1 MNTVFNKGL
10 RKYMPN
16 PALGLT
22 PFILFIVL
30 HTLKMQDNH
39 ALVFSFAFAI
49 ITEFALR
56 KYYKSRGF
64 SFTFYISAA
73 ALLLTLGAWYI
84 SHERVVRPNTYIV
97 ICQILIII
105 QFMVLRSSKTYIAA
119 NFFRQKSLLQKALLN
134 EYYDSAT
141 LIQYG
146 LTIHVFGILLYRQFT
161 KISLDRV
168 TLDIFIFSVAPVFV
182 ILLVGFYQVYKVST
196 LAAKLK
202 KEEWLPIVT
211 EKGEVTGKIAKN
223 VSKNMKNK
231 FLHPV
236 VRVALISNSKV
247 YLQERPL
254 DDVLS
259 PGKLDYPFEKYML
272 FNHEI
277 NLAARNSIRR
287 MMGDNLDIS
296 VNFLLKYVFENEETK
311 RLIFLFTAKI
321 DDEDEIRR
329 EGKMKGKFWTIKQME
344 EGFADEIFSECFE
357 LEFEYLKNM
366 VLLPSDTFG
375 SSNSSNN

>member
-1 MNTVFNKGL
+1 MNAIINKGL
-10 RKYMPN
+10 KKYIPN
-16 PALGLT
+16 PALGLL
-22 PFILFIVL
+22 PFILFIIL
-30 HTLKMQDNH
+30 HMLKMQDNH
-39 ALVFSFAFAI
+39 AMIFSFVFAVA
-49 ITEFALR
+49 TEFALR
-56 KYYKSRGF
+56 KYYKSLGF
-64 SFTFYISAA
+64 SITFYISAI
-73 ALLLTLGAWYI
+73 ALLITLIIWYFSNKYVI
-84 SHERVVRPNTYIV
+84 RPNTYVV
-97 ICQILIII
+97 ICQITIILQLMI
-105 QFMVLRSSKTYIAA
+105 LRSSKTYIAA
-119 NFFRQKSLLQKALLN
+119 RFFRQKSLLQKALLN
-134 EYYDSAT
+134 EFYDSAT

-161 KISLDRV
+161 RLDIDRQI
-168 TLDIFIFSVAPVFV
+168 LEIFIFAVAPILI
-182 ILLVGFYQVYKVST
+182 ILLVGAYQAYKVST
-196 LAAKLK
+196 LAAKLR

-223 VSKNMKNK
+223 VSLNMKNK

-254 DDVLS
+254 DDILS

-287 MMGDNLDIS
+287 MLGENMDFSI
-296 VNFLLKYVFENEETK
+296 NFLLKYVFENEETR
-311 RLIFLFTAKI
+311 RLIFLFTAII
-321 DDEDEIRR
+321 DDEDMIKR
-329 EGKMKGKFWTIKQME
+329 EGKMKGKFWTVKQME

-366 VLLPSDTFG
+366 VLIPSDPFG
-375 SSNSSNN
+375 KPTS

>member
-1 MNTVFNKGL
+1 MNAIINKGL
-10 RKYMPN
+10 KKYILN
-16 PALGLT
+16 PALGLL
-22 PFILFIVL
+22 PFILFIIL
-30 HTLKMQDNH
+30 HMLKMQDNH
-39 ALVFSFAFAI
+39 AMIFSFVFAVA
-49 ITEFALR
+49 TEFALR
-56 KYYKSRGF
+56 KYYKSLGF
-64 SFTFYISAA
+64 SITFYISAI
-73 ALLLTLGAWYI
+73 ALLITLIIWYFSNKYVI
-84 SHERVVRPNTYIV
+84 RPNTYVV
-97 ICQILIII
+97 ICQITIILQLMI
-105 QFMVLRSSKTYIAA
+105 LRSSKTYIAA
-119 NFFRQKSLLQKALLN
+119 RFFRQKSLLQKALLN
-134 EYYDSAT
+134 EFYDSAT

-161 KISLDRV
+161 RLDIDRQI
-168 TLDIFIFSVAPVFV
+168 LEIFIFAVAPILI
-182 ILLVGFYQVYKVST
+182 ILLVGAYQAYKVST
-196 LAAKLK
+196 LAAKLR

-223 VSKNMKNK
+223 VSLNMKNK

-254 DDVLS
+254 DDILS

-287 MMGDNLDIS
+287 MLGENMDFSI
-296 VNFLLKYVFENEETK
+296 NFLLKYVFENEETR
-311 RLIFLFTAKI
+311 RLIFLFTAII
-321 DDEDEIRR
+321 DDEDMIKR
-329 EGKMKGKFWTIKQME
+329 EGKMKGKFWTVKQME

-366 VLLPSDTFG
+366 VLIPSDPFG
-375 SSNSSNN
+375 KPTS